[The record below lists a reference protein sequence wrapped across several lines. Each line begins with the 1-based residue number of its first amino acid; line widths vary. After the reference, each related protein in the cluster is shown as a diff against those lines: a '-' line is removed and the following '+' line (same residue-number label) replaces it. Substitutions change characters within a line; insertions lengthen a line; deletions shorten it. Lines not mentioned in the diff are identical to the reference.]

1 MPIRTVLLAVVAVE
15 VLSELLELP
24 QATSRADAASA
35 RARETIVFMGLLYQ
49 PHCAIAAPRVTAPDC
64 RRIAQ
69 NNTPTK
75 ELHPMETAR
84 YGTIV
89 DRLIPHS
96 QTRSNE
102 ILRDL
107 ALVVGGTA
115 LVAGLAQISI
125 PWYPVPFTGQT
136 LAVLLVG
143 GVLGSKKGALALAL
157 YFIIGALGA
166 PIFTD
171 QSAGW
176 DVITGATGG
185 YIIGFIVAAA
195 AVGWLAERGA
205 DRRVM
210 SMIGALLL
218 GNILIYAFGVPW
230 LATWDPA
237 GDGVAFGWAQAYKT
251 GVQPFILGDLVKL
264 AFAAALLPAGWAL
277 LQKSGVGSKN
287 EEDGPKAGL
296 L

>member
-1 MPIRTVLLAVVAVE
+1 M
-15 VLSELLELP
+15 
-24 QATSRADAASA
+24 QA
-35 RARETIVFMGLLYQ
+35 
-49 PHCAIAAPRVTAPDC
+49 
-64 RRIAQ
+64 
-69 NNTPTK
+69 
-75 ELHPMETAR
+75 AR
-84 YGTIV
+84 YGTII
-89 DRLIPHS
+89 DRVIPHS
-96 QTRSNE
+96 ASRSNE
-102 ILRDL
+102 LVRDL
-107 ALVVGGTA
+107 VLVVCGGA

-136 LAVLLVG
+136 LGVLLVG

-157 YFIIGALGA
+157 YFIVGALGA

-171 QSAGW
+171 QSGGW
-176 DVITGATGG
+176 DIISGATGG

-264 AFAAALLPAGWAL
+264 AFAASLLPAGWAL
-277 LQKSGVGSKN
+277 LQKTGVGKKN

>member
-1 MPIRTVLLAVVAVE
+1 M
-15 VLSELLELP
+15 
-24 QATSRADAASA
+24 
-35 RARETIVFMGLLYQ
+35 
-49 PHCAIAAPRVTAPDC
+49 H
-64 RRIAQ
+64 
-69 NNTPTK
+69 
-75 ELHPMETAR
+75 TAR
-84 YGTIV
+84 YGTIA
-89 DRLIPHS
+89 DRLMPRS
-96 QTRSNE
+96 QERSVAL
-102 ILRDL
+102 LRDL
-107 ALVVGGTA
+107 VLVLAGTA

-143 GVLGSKKGALALAL
+143 GVLGSTRGALALAV

-171 QSAGW
+171 QSGGW
-176 DVITGATGG
+176 DIISGATGG
-185 YIIGFIVAAA
+185 YILGFVLAAGV
-195 AVGWLAERGA
+195 VGWLAERGA

-218 GNILIYAFGVPW
+218 GNILIYAIGVPW
-230 LATWDPA
+230 LASWDPA
-237 GDGVAFGWAQAYKT
+237 GDGIAFGWSQAYKT

-277 LQKSGVGSKN
+277 LQKTGVGRKN
-287 EEDGPKAGL
+287 EDDGPKAGL